1 MSSIYDALKRVQED
15 GRAPEYC
22 PTPPSPAKGARF
34 WLIVI
39 AAVILSS
46 ATTVV
51 LYGLLSG
58 EKEPTVQAKTTK
70 RPPAVAH
77 IPVPSTPPDP
87 NLLYA
92 RAENLHRAGDA
103 AGAAALYQEALRLAP
118 GRNKEAYVR
127 VGTLYFQRRQ
137 YDQAVATYQ
146 AALSYFKDDAVI
158 LNNLGGTLLAKG
170 DTDGAIRYFRLASN
184 GSKDYVEPVYNLACA
199 YARKGDKA
207 AALDALNKAL
217 GMHPDVRR
225 WAEKDPDLEILK
237 GAEPMQEREKGE

>member
-15 GRAPEYC
+15 GRAPEYSP
-22 PTPPSPAKGARF
+22 PTPSSAKGARF
-34 WLIVI
+34 WLIVL
-39 AAVILSS
+39 AAIILSS

-51 LYGLLSG
+51 LHGLLSG
-58 EKEPTVQAKTTK
+58 GKEPTVQAKTAD
-70 RPPAVAH
+70 RPPTVAH
-77 IPVPSTPPDP
+77 TPAPRVPPNPDI
-87 NLLYA
+87 LFA
-92 RAENLHRAGDA
+92 RAESMHRTGDT

-118 GRNKEAYVR
+118 GRSKEAYVR
-127 VGTLYFQRRQ
+127 IGALFFQRRQ
-137 YDQAVATYQ
+137 YDQAVTTYQ
-146 AALSYFKDDAVI
+146 TALMYFKDDAVI
-158 LNNLGGTLLAKG
+158 LNNLGGALLAKG